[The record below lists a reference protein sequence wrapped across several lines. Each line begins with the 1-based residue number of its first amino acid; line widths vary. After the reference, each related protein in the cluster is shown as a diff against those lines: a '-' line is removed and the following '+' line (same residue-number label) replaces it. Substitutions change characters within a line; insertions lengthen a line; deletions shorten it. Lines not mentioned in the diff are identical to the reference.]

1 MVEYAKPWLSV
12 DEQTDRLAGTGVE
25 MEDRDRAA
33 SLLQTVGYYRLTGCF

>member
-12 DEQTDRLAGTGVE
+12 DEQIDRLAGTGVE
-25 MEDRDRAA
+25 MEA